1 MQTTQLQGK
10 HRKSLEICWW
20 NVNTDTISRKH
31 DHTIPGFNLPAGFL
45 MDYTGR
51 GVLWDPLLDVYT
63 YNYDKATA
71 AFKAV
76 NSKDPVAWL
85 DFNGRWGDDQ
95 PPNEPSIFGEAKNV
109 AGPNGPKFKGLDR
122 ELVCPSKPC
131 FVLPFRIFSEDAT
144 S

>member
-1 MQTTQLQGK
+1 
-10 HRKSLEICWW
+10 
-20 NVNTDTISRKH
+20 
-31 DHTIPGFNLPAGFL
+31 
-45 MDYTGR
+45 MDYTDR
-51 GVLWDPLLDVYT
+51 GVLWDPVLNVYIYT
-63 YNYDKATA
+63 YESDETTA
-71 AFKAV
+71 EFKAV
-76 NSKDPVAWL
+76 NSEDPVAWL

-131 FVLPFRIFSEDAT
+131 FVLPFRIFSVDET

>member
-1 MQTTQLQGK
+1 
-10 HRKSLEICWW
+10 
-20 NVNTDTISRKH
+20 
-31 DHTIPGFNLPAGFL
+31 
-45 MDYTGR
+45 MDYTDR
-51 GVLWDPLLDVYT
+51 GVLWDPVLNVYT
-63 YNYDKATA
+63 YSYDKATA